1 MKKILIVDGNS
12 ILNRAFYGIR
22 ALSTGAG
29 MPTNAVYGL
38 FTILTKHI
46 SMVSPDYC
54 VIAFDLKAPTF
65 RHDMYS
71 GYKANRKPMPEELAV
86 QLPYAKECVRA
97 MGFALIEKEGY
108 EADDVLGTVSRAF
121 GEEGIHSYLL
131 TGDRDSLQLISD
143 NTTVLLAT
151 NKETVNFDRE
161 HFKSEYGIMPE
172 QFIDVKALM
181 GDSSDNIPGV
191 AGIGEKT
198 ALKLIADFE
207 SLSSLYDNYES
218 SSLTASVKNKLANG
232 KESAFLSKELA
243 TIERNAPIEFSIDA
257 CQYDGFDKGA
267 LCSLFEKLEF
277 SALIKKYQLDKAEK
291 VPVQGATEKPLEIDV
306 SKDTTITADIVAK
319 VLSLEEAVEAFNGKK
334 VSIAL
339 ADNLISLY
347 DGVQL
352 VNVEMAG
359 DCVDAVMTLLESSD
373 VVAYNSKELYKLILN
388 KDINADISLCS
399 FDVMLGAYVLN
410 SSRKDYGLDR
420 IYLEY
425 VGESLSDT
433 LDRSVAIYRIFE
445 AMKDKIKDEGVEH
458 LLFDIEMPLS
468 LVLADIE
475 TIGIKVD
482 ARGISEYGEEL
493 SQIASDLKERIYCV
507 AGEEFNIDSTKQL
520 ADVLFNK
527 LGLPAQKKTKTGY
540 STDAEVLNKLKSKH
554 PIVEDILDYRQVTK
568 LISTY
573 TDGLLKVCDDKSRIH
588 TVLNQTGTATGR
600 LSSAEPNLQNIPV
613 RTELGRRFRKYFIA
627 SDEDSVIIDADYSQI
642 ELRLLAAISDDA
654 TMISA
659 FKNGEDIHTST
670 ASKVFGVPAE
680 LVTPELRKRA
690 KAVNFGIVY
699 GIGEHSL
706 SEDLGIS
713 RAQAKQYIDSYLNG
727 FPYVNDYLI
736 NIKKQARA
744 DGYVSTLFG
753 RRRYIAELSVS
764 NKNIQH
770 FGERVAMNSPIQGSA
785 ADIIKIAMINVYKRF
800 KAEHIDARLILQV
813 HDELLVEAKKE
824 CADKAKNI
832 LAQEMENAIQL
843 SVPLDVDVGVGNCW
857 YEAKA

>member
-22 ALSTGAG
+22 ALSTRDG

-38 FTILTKHI
+38 FTILSKHI

-54 VIAFDLKAPTF
+54 VVAFDLKAPTF
-65 RHDMYS
+65 RHNMYD

-86 QLPYAKECVRA
+86 QLPYAKECVRY
-97 MGFALIEKEGY
+97 MGFELIEKEGY

-121 GEEGIHSYLL
+121 GEAGIHSYLL

-161 HFKSEYGIMPE
+161 RFYAEYGIMPE
-172 QFIDVKALM
+172 QFVDVKALM

-198 ALKLIADFE
+198 ALRLIADFS
-207 SLSSLYDNYES
+207 SLSNLYEEYED
-218 SSLTASVKNKLANG
+218 SSLTASVKNKLASG
-232 KESAFLSKELA
+232 KESAFMSKMLA
-243 TIERNAPIEFSIDA
+243 TIERNAPINLALES
-257 CQYDGFDKGA
+257 CEYSGFNKRA

-277 SALIKKYQLDKAEK
+277 SALIKKYQLDRGYEK
-291 VPVQGATEKPLEIDV
+291 EERAVEMTASDES
-306 SKDTTITADIVAK
+306 SKESPETNFK
-319 VLSLEEAVEAFNGKK
+319 SLSLRDAVDFFKGRKTAIS
-334 VSIAL
+334 VS
-339 ADNLISLY
+339 DNILSLY
-347 DGVQL
+347 DG
-352 VNVEMAG
+352 E
-359 DCVDAVMTLLESSD
+359 TLLHAELADNYAELVSELFSVSE
-373 VVAYNSKELYKLILN
+373 VVCYNSKELYKIILN
-388 KDINADISLCS
+388 KDINANITTCH

-410 SSRKDYGLDR
+410 STRKDYGLER

-425 VGESLSDT
+425 IGEILSDS
-433 LDRSVAIYRIFE
+433 LDHSVAIYKLFE
-445 AMKDKIKDEGVEH
+445 VMQPKIKDEGAEH
-458 LLFDIEMPLS
+458 LLVDIEMPLS
-468 LVLADIE
+468 LVLADME
-475 TIGIKVD
+475 TVGVKVD
-482 ARGISEYGEEL
+482 FFGISEYGKEL
-493 SQIASDLKERIYCV
+493 SQIAVDLKERIYCS

-527 LGLPAQKKTKTGY
+527 LGLPTQKKTKTGY
-540 STDAEVLNKLKSKH
+540 STDAESLNKLKSKH

-573 TDGLLKVCDDKSRIH
+573 AEGLLKVCDENSKIH
-588 TVLNQTGTATGR
+588 TLFNQTGTATGR

-613 RTELGRRFRKYFIA
+613 RTDLGRRFRKYFIA
-627 SDEDSVIIDADYSQI
+627 SDEDSIIIDADYSQI
-642 ELRLLAAISDDA
+642 ELRLLAAISDDT

-706 SEDLGIS
+706 SEDLGIT
-713 RAQAKQYIDSYLNG
+713 RVQAKQYIESYLNG

-736 NIKKQARA
+736 NIKKQARE

-753 RRRYIAELSVS
+753 RRRYIAELAAT

-770 FGERVAMNSPIQGSA
+770 FGERVAMNSPIQGTA
-785 ADIIKIAMINVYKRF
+785 ADIIKIAMVNVYKRF
-800 KAEHIDARLILQV
+800 ESEGIEARLILQV
-813 HDELLVEAKKE
+813 HDELLVEAKKK
-824 CADKAKNI
+824 CADAAKQI
-832 LAQEMENAIQL
+832 LAEEMENAVKL
-843 SVPLDVDVGVGNCW
+843 SVPLDVDVGIGETW
-857 YEAKA
+857 YDAKG

>member
-22 ALSTGAG
+22 ALSTRDG
-29 MPTNAVYGL
+29 MPTNAVYGI
-38 FTILTKHI
+38 FTILSKHI

-65 RHDMYS
+65 RHNMYT
-71 GYKANRKPMPEELAV
+71 GYKANRKPMPDELAV
-86 QLPYAKECVRA
+86 QLPFAKECVQY
-97 MGFALIEKEGY
+97 MGFELIEREGY
-108 EADDVLGTVSRAF
+108 EADDVLGTVSRAC

-151 NKETVNFDRE
+151 NKDTVRFDRE
-161 HFKSEYGIMPE
+161 HFISEYGITPE
-172 QFIDVKALM
+172 QFVDVKALM

-198 ALKLIADFE
+198 ALKLIADF
-207 SLSSLYDNYES
+207 SSISNLYETYEGS
-218 SSLTASVKNKLANG
+218 TLTASVKNKLASG
-232 KESAFLSKELA
+232 KESAFMSKTLA
-243 TIERNAPIEFSIDA
+243 TIERNAPIDFSPQF
-257 CQYDGFDKGA
+257 CEYNGFDKRA
-267 LCSLFEKLEF
+267 LCTLFEKLEF
-277 SALIKKYQLDKAEK
+277 SSLIKKYQLDNFADEEENISSEMLDASESAH
-291 VPVQGATEKPLEIDV
+291 PIPDIPCRSL
-306 SKDTTITADIVAK
+306 SLKDTVNACK
-319 VLSLEEAVEAFNGKK
+319 GKK
-334 VSIAL
+334 IAISIA
-339 ADNLISLY
+339 DNVLSLY
-347 DGVQL
+347 DGEAL
-352 VNVEMAG
+352 ITAELSE
-359 DCVDAVMTLLESSD
+359 DCADILLELLECSEIIC
-373 VVAYNSKELYKLILN
+373 YNSKELYKYILSKN
-388 KDINADISLCS
+388 INANISTAY

-410 SSRKDYGLDR
+410 STRRDYGLDR

-425 VGESLSDT
+425 VGESLSDK
-433 LDRSVAIYRIFE
+433 LDHGVAAYKIFE
-445 AMKDKIKDEGVEH
+445 TMLSKIKEEGAEH
-458 LLFDIEMPLS
+458 LLFDIEIPLA
-468 LVLADIE
+468 LVLADME
-475 TIGIKVD
+475 TVGVKVD
-482 ARGISEYGEEL
+482 STGISEYGKEL
-493 SQIASDLKERIYCV
+493 SQIAADLKERIYCA
-507 AGEEFNIDSTKQL
+507 AGEEFNIDSTRQL

-540 STDAEVLNKLKSKH
+540 STDAETLNKLKSKY
-554 PIVEDILDYRQVTK
+554 PIIEDILDYRQVTK

-573 TDGLLKVCDDKSRIH
+573 TEGLLKVCDENSKIH
-588 TVLNQTGTATGR
+588 TLLNQTGTATGR

-627 SDEDSVIIDADYSQI
+627 SDADSIIIDADYSQI
-642 ELRLLAAISDDA
+642 ELRLLAAISDDT

-670 ASKVFGVPAE
+670 ASKVFDVPVE

-713 RAQAKQYIDSYLNG
+713 RVQAKQYIESYLNG
-727 FPYVNDYLI
+727 FPYVNDYLV
-736 NIKKQARA
+736 NIKKQARE

-753 RRRYIAELSVS
+753 RRRYIAELSVA

-770 FGERVAMNSPIQGSA
+770 FGERVAMNSPIQGTA

-800 KAEHIDARLILQV
+800 KSEGVAARLILQV
-813 HDELLVEAKKE
+813 HDELLVEAKKD
-824 CADKAKNI
+824 CAKAAKKI
-832 LAQEMENAIQL
+832 LAEEMENAVKL
-843 SVPLDVDVGVGNCW
+843 TVPLDVDVGIGETW
-857 YEAKA
+857 YDAKR

>member
-22 ALSTGAG
+22 ALSTKDG

-38 FTILTKHI
+38 FTILSKHI

-54 VIAFDLKAPTF
+54 VVAFDLKAPTF
-65 RHDMYS
+65 RHNMYA

-86 QLPYAKECVRA
+86 QLPYAKECVRY
-97 MGFALIEKEGY
+97 MGFKLIEKEGY

-121 GEEGIHSYLL
+121 GEEGVHSYLL

-151 NKETVNFDRE
+151 NKDTVRFDRE
-161 HFKSEYGIMPE
+161 HFQAEYGITPE
-172 QFIDVKALM
+172 QFVDVKALM
-181 GDSSDNIPGV
+181 GDSSDSIPGV

-198 ALKLIADFE
+198 ALKLISDFS
-207 SLSSLYDNYES
+207 SLSNLYEKYEE
-218 SSLTASVKNKLANG
+218 SSLTASLKNKLASG
-232 KESAFLSKELA
+232 KESAFMSKTLA
-243 TIERNAPIEFSIDA
+243 TIERYAPIDFTLASCE
-257 CQYDGFDKGA
+257 YNGFDKRS

-277 SALIKKYQLDKAEK
+277 SALIKKYQLDKVSAEEESIN
-291 VPVQGATEKPLEIDV
+291 TEDMTSKEV
-306 SKDTTITADIVAK
+306 SQSTPNMEYRTLAIKEAINTCKGRKTAISIV
-319 VLSLEEAVEAFNGKK
+319 
-334 VSIAL
+334 
-339 ADNLISLY
+339 DNILSLY
-347 DGVQL
+347 DGEAL
-352 VNVEMAG
+352 IHAELSDNYAEPLSELLAG
-359 DCVDAVMTLLESSD
+359 TE
-373 VVAYNSKELYKLILN
+373 VVCYNSKELYKRILSQN
-388 KDINADISLCS
+388 INANITICHFDI
-399 FDVMLGAYVLN
+399 MLGAYVLN
-410 SSRKDYGLDR
+410 STRKDYGEDR

-425 VGESLSDT
+425 IGESLSDT
-433 LDRSVAIYRIFE
+433 LDHSVAIYRVFE
-445 AMKDKIKDEGVEH
+445 VMQSKIKEEGAEH

-468 LVLADIE
+468 LVLADME
-475 TIGIKVD
+475 TVGVKVD
-482 ARGISEYGEEL
+482 SAGISEYEKEL
-493 SQIASDLKERIYCV
+493 SQIAADLKERIYCT
-507 AGEEFNIDSTKQL
+507 AGEEFNIDSTRQL

-540 STDAEVLNKLKSKH
+540 STDAETLNKLKSKH
-554 PIVEDILDYRQVTK
+554 PIIEDILDYRQVTK

-573 TDGLLKVCDDKSRIH
+573 TEGLLKVCDGESRIH

-627 SDEDSVIIDADYSQI
+627 SDADSVIIDADYSQI
-642 ELRLLAAISDDA
+642 ELRLLAAISDDT

-713 RAQAKQYIDSYLNG
+713 RIQAKQYIESYLNG

-736 NIKKQARA
+736 NIKKQARE

-753 RRRYIAELSVS
+753 RRRYIAELAAT

-770 FGERVAMNSPIQGSA
+770 FGERVAMNSPIQGTA

-800 KAEHIDARLILQV
+800 KEEGLRARLILQV
-813 HDELLVEAKKE
+813 HDELLVESKKE
-824 CADKAKNI
+824 CSDMARKI
-832 LAQEMENAIQL
+832 LAEEMENAVTL
-843 SVPLDVDVGVGNCW
+843 AVPLDVDVGIGETW
-857 YEAKA
+857 YDAKG

>member
-22 ALSTGAG
+22 ALSTREG

-38 FTILTKHI
+38 FTILSKHI

-65 RHDMYS
+65 RHNMYE

-86 QLPYAKECVRA
+86 QLPYAKECVEY
-97 MGFALIEKEGY
+97 MGFKLIEKEGY

-121 GEEGIHSYLL
+121 GDAGVHSFLL

-151 NKETVNFDRE
+151 NKDTVKFDRE
-161 HFKSEYGIMPE
+161 HFISEYGITPE

-198 ALKLIADFE
+198 ALKLISDFS
-207 SLSSLYDNYES
+207 SLASLYDNYEAS
-218 SSLTASVKNKLANG
+218 TLTASVKNKLESG
-232 KESAFLSKELA
+232 KESAFMSKALA
-243 TIERNAPIEFSIDA
+243 TIDRNAPIDFTLPA
-257 CQYDGFDKGA
+257 CEYNGFNKRA

-277 SALIKKYQLDKAEK
+277 SALIKKYQLDSGYENLEPEETANAESGALNKA
-291 VPVQGATEKPLEIDV
+291 PLVDSKLLPLKEAIDV
-306 SKDTTITADIVAK
+306 FKNRKTAI
-319 VLSLEEAVEAFNGKK
+319 
-334 VSIAL
+334 SISDSA
-339 ADNLISLY
+339 ISLY
-347 DGVQL
+347 DGEML
-352 VNVEMAG
+352 VHAELTDNYAELLSELLASSEMI
-359 DCVDAVMTLLESSD
+359 C
-373 VVAYNSKELYKLILN
+373 YNSKELYKRILN
-388 KDINADISLCS
+388 QNADAALSPCN

-410 SSRKDYGLDR
+410 STRKDYGLER

-433 LDRSVAIYRIFE
+433 LDHSIAVYKIFE
-445 AMKDKIKDEGVEH
+445 AMFSKVKEEGTEH
-458 LLFDIEMPLS
+458 LLFDIEIPLA
-468 LVLADIE
+468 LVLADME
-475 TIGIKVD
+475 NVGVKVD
-482 ARGISEYGEEL
+482 ALGIAEYGKEL
-493 SQIASDLKERIYCV
+493 SQIAADLKERIYCA
-507 AGEEFNIDSTKQL
+507 AGEEFNIDSTRQL

-527 LGLPAQKKTKTGY
+527 LGLPAQKKNKTGY
-540 STDAEVLNKLKSKH
+540 STDAETLNKIKSKH

-573 TDGLLKVCDDKSRIH
+573 TEGLLKVCDENSRIH

-627 SDEDSVIIDADYSQI
+627 SDADSIIIDADYSQI

-670 ASKVFGVPAE
+670 ASKVFGVPTE
-680 LVTPELRKRA
+680 MVTSELRKRA

-706 SEDLGIS
+706 SEDLGVS
-713 RAQAKQYIDSYLNG
+713 RIQAKQYIESYLSG
-727 FPYVNDYLI
+727 FPCVNDYLI
-736 NIKKQARA
+736 NIKKQARE

-753 RRRYIAELSVS
+753 RRRYIAELSAS
-764 NKNIQH
+764 NKNLQH
-770 FGERVAMNSPIQGSA
+770 FGERVAMNSPIQGTA
-785 ADIIKIAMINVYKRF
+785 ADIIKLAMINVYNRF
-800 KAEHIDARLILQV
+800 KAEKIDARLILQV

-824 CADKAKNI
+824 CADTAKKI
-832 LAQEMENAIQL
+832 LAEEMENAVKL
-843 SVPLDVDVGVGNCW
+843 TVPLDVDVGIGETW
-857 YEAKA
+857 YDAKG

>member
-22 ALSTGAG
+22 ALSTRDG

-38 FTILTKHI
+38 FTILSKHI

-54 VIAFDLKAPTF
+54 VVAFDLKAPTF
-65 RHDMYS
+65 RHNMYT
-71 GYKANRKPMPEELAV
+71 GYKANRKPMPEELAIQV
-86 QLPYAKECVRA
+86 PYAKECVRY
-97 MGFALIEKEGY
+97 MGFELIEKEGY

-121 GEEGIHSYLL
+121 GENGVHSYLL

-161 HFKSEYGIMPE
+161 RFNAEYGIMPE
-172 QFIDVKALM
+172 QFVDVKALM

-198 ALKLIADFE
+198 ALKLISDF
-207 SLSSLYDNYES
+207 SSLANLYEKYED
-218 SSLTASVKNKLANG
+218 SSLTASVKNKLASG
-232 KESAFLSKELA
+232 KESAFMSKTLA
-243 TIERNAPIEFSIDA
+243 TIERNAPIDFTFES
-257 CQYDGFDKGA
+257 CEYSGFDKRA

-277 SALIKKYQLDKAEK
+277 SALIKKYQLDRGYEKEEICAEPLASDEASKA
-291 VPVQGATEKPLEIDV
+291 
-306 SKDTTITADIVAK
+306 SFDTDFK
-319 VLSLEEAVEAFNGKK
+319 SLSLRDAVDLFRGRKSA
-334 VSIAL
+334 VSVLNNIL
-339 ADNLISLY
+339 SLY
-347 DGVQL
+347 DGKNL
-352 VNVEMAG
+352 VHAELTEDYAELVSE
-359 DCVDAVMTLLESSD
+359 LFSSSD
-373 VVAYNSKELYKLILN
+373 VVCYNSKELYKRILSQN
-388 KDINADISLCS
+388 INANITICH

-410 SSRKDYGLDR
+410 STRKDYGLDR

-425 VGESLSDT
+425 IGESLSDS
-433 LDRSVAIYRIFE
+433 LDHSVAIYKVFE
-445 AMKDKIKDEGVEH
+445 VMLPKIKEEGVEH
-458 LLFDIEMPLS
+458 LLVDIEMPLS
-468 LVLADIE
+468 LVLADMEIV
-475 TIGIKVD
+475 GVKVD
-482 ARGISEYGEEL
+482 SLGISEYGKEL
-493 SQIASDLKERIYCV
+493 SQVAVDLKERIYCS

-540 STDAEVLNKLKSKH
+540 STDAETLNKLKNKH

-573 TDGLLKVCDDKSRIH
+573 AEGLLKVCDENSKIH

-613 RTELGRRFRKYFIA
+613 RTELGRRFRKYFVA
-627 SDEDSVIIDADYSQI
+627 SDADSIIIDADYSQI
-642 ELRLLAAISDDA
+642 ELRLLAAISDDS

-680 LVTPELRKRA
+680 LVTSELRKRA

-713 RAQAKQYIDSYLNG
+713 RLQAKQYIESYLSG

-736 NIKKQARA
+736 NIKNQAREF
-744 DGYVSTLFG
+744 GYVSTLFG
-753 RRRYIAELSVS
+753 RRRYIPELAAS

-770 FGERVAMNSPIQGSA
+770 FGERVAMNSPIQGTA
-785 ADIIKIAMINVYKRF
+785 ADIIKIAMVNVYKRF
-800 KAEHIDARLILQV
+800 KAENVNARLILQV
-813 HDELLVEAKKE
+813 HDELLVEARAE
-824 CADKAKNI
+824 CADMAQKI
-832 LAQEMENAIQL
+832 LAEEMENAVKL
-843 SVPLDVDVGVGNCW
+843 TVPLDVDVGIGETW
-857 YEAKA
+857 YDAKG

>member
-22 ALSTGAG
+22 ALSTREG

-38 FTILTKHI
+38 FTILSKHI
-46 SMVSPDYC
+46 SAVSPDYC
-54 VIAFDLKAPTF
+54 VVAFDLKAPTF
-65 RHDMYS
+65 RHNMYE

-86 QLPYAKECVRA
+86 QLPYAKECVKY
-97 MGFALIEKEGY
+97 MGFELIEKDGY
-108 EADDVLGTVSRAF
+108 EADDVLGTISRAF
-121 GEEGIHSYLL
+121 GENGVHSYLL

-151 NKETVNFDRE
+151 NKDTVKFDRE
-161 HFKSEYGIMPE
+161 HFQSEYGIAPE

-198 ALKLIADFE
+198 ALKLISDF
-207 SLSSLYDNYES
+207 SSLADLYEKYEG
-218 SSLTASVKNKLANG
+218 SSLTASVKNKLASG
-232 KESAFLSKELA
+232 KESAFMSKMLA
-243 TIERNAPIEFSIDA
+243 TIERYAPIDFTIKA
-257 CQYDGFDKGA
+257 CEYNGFDKRA

-277 SALIKKYQLDKAEK
+277 SALIKKYQLDSGYEKEEPVAENT
-291 VPVQGATEKPLEIDV
+291 V
-306 SKDTTITADIVAK
+306 TAEPSAAIPTVEGSS
-319 VLSLEEAVEAFNGKK
+319 LSPREAIEVFRGRKTAL
-334 VSIAL
+334 SISDSTL
-339 ADNLISLY
+339 SLY
-347 DGVQL
+347 DGERL
-352 VNVEMAG
+352 VHVEITDNCAE
-359 DCVDAVMTLLESSD
+359 LLAELLMSSE
-373 VVAYNSKELYKLILN
+373 VVCYNSKELYKRILRQN
-388 KDINADISLCS
+388 PEANIRTCK

-410 SSRKDYGLDR
+410 STRKDYGLER

-425 VGESLSDT
+425 AGESLSDT
-433 LDRSVAIYRIFE
+433 LDRGVATYRIFE
-445 AMKDKIKDEGVEH
+445 AMLSKISEEEAEH
-458 LLFDIEMPLS
+458 LLFDIEIPLA
-468 LVLADIE
+468 LVLADMENVGVKIDAD
-475 TIGIKVD
+475 GI
-482 ARGISEYGEEL
+482 AEYEKEL
-493 SQIASDLKERIYCV
+493 TQLAADLKERIYCS

-540 STDAEVLNKLKSKH
+540 STDAETLNKIKSKH
-554 PIVEDILDYRQVTK
+554 PIIEDILDYRQVTK

-573 TDGLLKVCDDKSRIH
+573 TEGLLKVCDENSRIH

-627 SDEDSVIIDADYSQI
+627 SDADSLIIDADYSQI
-642 ELRLLAAISDDA
+642 ELRLLAAISDDT

-670 ASKVFGVPAE
+670 ASKVFGVSPDM
-680 LVTPELRKRA
+680 VTSELRKRA

-713 RAQAKQYIDSYLNG
+713 RVQAKQYIDSYLSG
-727 FPYVNDYLI
+727 FPYVNDYLV
-736 NIKKQARA
+736 NIKKQARE

-753 RRRYIAELSVS
+753 RRRYIAELSAT

-770 FGERVAMNSPIQGSA
+770 FGERVAMNSPIQGTA
-785 ADIIKIAMINVYKRF
+785 ADIIKLAMINVYKRF
-800 KAEHIDARLILQV
+800 KAESIDAKLILQI

-824 CADKAKNI
+824 CADVAEKI
-832 LAQEMENAIQL
+832 LAEEMENAVKL
-843 SVPLDVDVGVGNCW
+843 SVPLDVDVGIGETW
-857 YEAKA
+857 YDAKG

>member
-22 ALSTGAG
+22 ALSTRDG

-38 FTILTKHI
+38 FTILSKHI

-54 VIAFDLKAPTF
+54 VVAFDLKAPTF
-65 RHDMYS
+65 RHNMYD

-86 QLPYAKECVRA
+86 QLPYAKECVRY
-97 MGFALIEKEGY
+97 MGFELIEKEGY

-121 GEEGIHSYLL
+121 GEEGVHSYLL

-151 NKETVNFDRE
+151 NKDTVKFDRE
-161 HFKSEYGIMPE
+161 HFEAEYGITPE

-198 ALKLIADFE
+198 ALKLISDFS
-207 SLSSLYDNYES
+207 SLAALYDNYES
-218 SSLTASVKNKLANG
+218 STLTASVKNKLASG
-232 KESAFLSKELA
+232 KESAFMSKTLA
-243 TIERNAPIEFSIDA
+243 TIERNAPIEFTFES
-257 CQYDGFDKGA
+257 CEYNGFDKRA
-267 LCSLFEKLEF
+267 LCSLFERLEF
-277 SALIKKYQLDKAEK
+277 SALIKKYQLDKVSEGEELVNADEGESE
-291 VPVQGATEKPLEIDV
+291 VPSNAKSDIEY
-306 SKDTTITADIVAK
+306 KDLAF
-319 VLSLEEAVEAFNGKK
+319 EEAIGYFKDKK
-334 VSIAL
+334 TAISL
-339 ADNLISLY
+339 SDNVLSLY
-347 DGVQL
+347 DGATL
-352 VNVEMAG
+352 ARVELTA
-359 DCVDAVMTLLESSD
+359 DRDTLLSELFSNSE
-373 VVAYNSKELYKLILN
+373 VVCYNSKEIYKRILSTN
-388 KDINADISLCS
+388 ISSTLAVCHFDI
-399 FDVMLGAYVLN
+399 MLGAYVLN
-410 SSRKDYGLDR
+410 STRKDYGLDR

-433 LDRSVAIYRIFE
+433 LDHSVAIYRVFE
-445 AMKDKIKDEGVEH
+445 SMLPKIDQEGVKH
-458 LLFDIEMPLS
+458 LLYDIEIPLS
-468 LVLADIE
+468 LVLADMEIS
-475 TIGIKVD
+475 GIKVD
-482 ARGISEYGEEL
+482 ATGISEYGKEL
-493 SQIASDLKERIYCV
+493 SQIALDLKERIYCA

-520 ADVLFNK
+520 ADILFNK

-540 STDAEVLNKLKSKH
+540 STDAETLNKLQSKH
-554 PIVEDILDYRQVTK
+554 PIIEDILDYRQVTK

-573 TDGLLKVCDDKSRIH
+573 TEGLLKVCDENSKIH
-588 TVLNQTGTATGR
+588 TILNQTGTATGR

-627 SDEDSVIIDADYSQI
+627 SDTESVIIDADYSQI
-642 ELRLLAAISDDA
+642 ELRLLAAISDDSA
-654 TMISA
+654 MISA

-680 LVTPELRKRA
+680 QVTSELRKRA

-713 RAQAKQYIDSYLNG
+713 RVQAKQYIESYLSG

-736 NIKKQARA
+736 NIKKQARE

-753 RRRYIAELSVS
+753 RRRYIAELSAS

-770 FGERVAMNSPIQGSA
+770 FGERVAMNSPIQGTA

-800 KAEHIDARLILQV
+800 KAEGIEARLILQV
-813 HDELLVEAKKE
+813 HDELLVEAKKN
-824 CADKAKNI
+824 CADVAKKI
-832 LAQEMENAIQL
+832 LCEEMEHAASL
-843 SVPLDVDVGVGNCW
+843 SVPLDVDVGIGETW
-857 YEAKA
+857 YDAKG

>member
-22 ALSTGAG
+22 ALSTREG

-54 VIAFDLKAPTF
+54 VVAFDLKAPTF
-65 RHDMYS
+65 RHNMYDA
-71 GYKANRKPMPEELAV
+71 YKANRKPMPEELAV
-86 QLPYAKECVRA
+86 QFPYAKECVRY
-97 MGFALIEKEGY
+97 MGFELIEKEGY

-121 GEEGIHSYLL
+121 GEEGVHSYLL

-151 NKETVNFDRE
+151 NKDTVNFDRE
-161 HFKSEYGIMPE
+161 HFQAEYGITPE

-198 ALKLIADFE
+198 ALKLISDFK
-207 SLSSLYDNYES
+207 SLVELYENYES
-218 SSLTASVKNKLANG
+218 STLTASVKNKLATG

-243 TIERNAPIEFSIDA
+243 TIDRNAPIDFTMES
-257 CQYDGFDKGA
+257 CEYNGFDKKA

-277 SALIKKYQLDKAEK
+277 SALIKKYQLDKGVAEEK
-291 VPVQGATEKPLEIDV
+291 TETTAEASNEDESKTSASDAISMSVEDAICAFKDKKTALFV
-306 SKDTTITADIVAK
+306 SDR
-319 VLSLEEAVEAFNGKK
+319 E
-334 VSIAL
+334 
-339 ADNLISLY
+339 ISLY
-347 DGVQL
+347 DGAKL
-352 VNVEMAG
+352 AR
-359 DCVDAVMTLLESSD
+359 VDLSEKNAEFIPALLHESQI
-373 VVAYNSKELYKLILN
+373 VTYNSKELYKRVLREE
-388 KDINADISLCS
+388 KNAEMDLCS
-399 FDVMLGAYVLN
+399 FDIMLGAYVLN

-425 VGESLSDT
+425 VGETLSESLDPAE
-433 LDRSVAIYRIFE
+433 AIYRVFE
-445 AMKDKIKDEGVEH
+445 TMEAKIGEVGAGN

-468 LVLADIE
+468 LVLADME
-475 TIGIKVD
+475 TCGVKVD
-482 ARGISEYGEEL
+482 AKGIMDYGVEL
-493 SQIASDLKERIYCV
+493 TQIANDLKERIYCA
-507 AGEEFNIDSTKQL
+507 AGEEFNIDSTRQL
-520 ADVLFNK
+520 ADVLFVK

-540 STDAEVLNKLKSKH
+540 STDAEVLGKLKSKH

-573 TDGLLKVCDDKSRIH
+573 ADGLLKVCDENSTIH

-613 RTELGRRFRKYFIA
+613 RSELGRRFRKYFIA
-627 SDEDSVIIDADYSQI
+627 SDDDSIIIDADYSQI
-642 ELRLLAAISDDA
+642 ELRLLAAISDDT

-706 SEDLGIS
+706 SEDLEIP
-713 RAQAKQYIDSYLNG
+713 RVQAKQYIESYLSG
-727 FPYVNDYLI
+727 FPYVSDYLT
-736 NIKKQARA
+736 NIKKQARE

-753 RRRYIAELSVS
+753 RRRYIAELSAS

-770 FGERVAMNSPIQGSA
+770 FGERVAMNSPIQGTA

-800 KAEHIDARLILQV
+800 KAEGIDARLILQV
-813 HDELLVEAKKE
+813 HDELLVESKKH
-824 CADKAKNI
+824 CADVAKQI
-832 LAQEMENAIQL
+832 LAEEMENAVVL
-843 SVPLDVDVGVGNCW
+843 TVPLDVDVGIGETW
-857 YEAKA
+857 YDAKG

>member
-22 ALSTGAG
+22 ALSTREG

-65 RHDMYS
+65 RHNMYE

-86 QLPYAKECVRA
+86 QLPYAKECVRY
-97 MGFALIEKEGY
+97 MGFELIEKEGY

-121 GEEGIHSYLL
+121 GESGVHSYLL

-161 HFKSEYGIMPE
+161 HFVAEYGITPE

-198 ALKLIADFE
+198 ALKLISDFK
-207 SLSSLYDNYES
+207 SLSGLYDNYES
-218 SSLTASVKNKLANG
+218 STLTASVKTKLANG

-243 TIERNAPIEFSIDA
+243 TIDRNAPIDFSPEA
-257 CQYDGFDKGA
+257 CEYSGFDKA
-267 LCSLFEKLEF
+267 ELCSLFERLEF
-277 SALIKKYQLDKAEK
+277 SALIKKYQLDKGIPEEK
-291 VPVQGATEKPLEIDV
+291 ADKTTESDSE
-306 SKDTTITADIVAK
+306 ST
-319 VLSLEEAVEAFNGKK
+319 EASPKVEASNISIADAIALFAGKK
-334 VSIAL
+334 VAL
-339 ADNLISLY
+339 YVVDDKISLY
-347 DGVQL
+347 DGAQL
-352 VNVEMAG
+352 TEVLPQG
-359 DCVDAVMTLLESSD
+359 DAADAIAELLSKSE
-373 VVAYNSKELYKLILN
+373 VITYNSKELYKRILDVN
-388 KDINADISLCS
+388 ASADIALCG

-410 SSRKDYGLDR
+410 SSRKDYSLDR

-425 VGESLSDT
+425 VGESLADS
-433 LDRSVAIYRIFE
+433 LDPSVAVYRIFE
-445 AMKDKIKDEGVEH
+445 SMAPKISEVSAER

-468 LVLADIE
+468 LVLADME
-475 TIGIKVD
+475 TVGVKVD
-482 ARGISEYGEEL
+482 SAGIAEYGEEL
-493 SQIASDLKERIYCV
+493 LQMANDLKERIYCA
-507 AGEEFNIDSTKQL
+507 AGEEFNIDSTRQL

-527 LGLPAQKKTKTGY
+527 LGLPALKKTKTGF
-540 STDAEVLNKLKSKH
+540 STDAEVLGKLRSKH

-573 TDGLLKVCDDKSRIH
+573 AEGLLKVCDENSKIH

-613 RTELGRRFRKYFIA
+613 RSELGRRFRKYFIA
-627 SDEDSVIIDADYSQI
+627 GDEESIIIDADYSQI
-642 ELRLLAAISDDA
+642 ELRLLAAISDDT

-706 SEDLGIS
+706 SEDLEIS
-713 RAQAKQYIDSYLNG
+713 RVQAKQYIDSYLSG
-727 FPYVNDYLI
+727 FPYVNDYLT
-736 NIKKQARA
+736 NIKKQARE

-753 RRRYIAELSVS
+753 RRRYIAELAVA

-770 FGERVAMNSPIQGSA
+770 FGERVAMNSPIQGTA

-800 KAEHIDARLILQV
+800 KSEQLDAKLILQV
-813 HDELLVEAKKE
+813 HDELLVEAKKS
-824 CADKAKNI
+824 CAEAAKII
-832 LAQEMENAIQL
+832 LAEEMENAVTL
-843 SVPLDVDVGVGNCW
+843 TVPLDVDVGIGETW
-857 YEAKA
+857 YDAKG